1 LGQGGFCRGFCPHPP
16 AQPHPSA
23 PLAPAVPPP
32 LAMHIE
38 TQRRQCASPALP
50 ALNHCDDC
58 LAAINVAPAHA
69 QLLFRTINRELGHPN
84 ANDDYIAPMFR

>member
-1 LGQGGFCRGFCPHPP
+1 
-16 AQPHPSA
+16 
-23 PLAPAVPPP
+23 
-32 LAMHIE
+32 MHIE